1 MSIRTKGCGFV
12 AVGLGESS
20 NEIVSREQRDDRLR
34 DDARNNGVHMV
45 QRSMAGSHRESAGD
59 ALMRVCGRICDCV
72 LYWLSMVRVRADP
85 IRTLP
90 T

>member
-12 AVGLGESS
+12 AVGLGEIS
-20 NEIVSREQRDDRLR
+20 NEIVGHKQRDDRLR
-34 DDARNNGVHMV
+34 EDARNNGMHMV
-45 QRSMAGSHRESAGD
+45 QRSMTGSHRESAGD
-59 ALMRVCGRICDCV
+59 ALMRVGGRICDRV
-72 LYWLSMVRVRADP
+72 LYCMPMVRVRVDP